1 LFNIAIPQLAMRRDR
16 PLQGGSVRQ
25 KTSRLFDWA
34 ETRLSLVLGLL
45 MLTFGG
51 LKFLNPTI
59 DGWFHVQIQQSH
71 LPHPAILMGKVAEIV
86 TGILFVLARLWP
98 WPAKWAGRIL
108 LIACASLFLVMV
120 VAVYVHVQPGVPS
133 QVLPLGIKPPVI
145 PLFVLLLDVMVAVP
159 AWKASQT
166 EELRVLFQGEQ
177 ASRHQRPVGP

>member
-1 LFNIAIPQLAMRRDR
+1 M
-16 PLQGGSVRQ
+16 RQ

-34 ETRLSLVLGLL
+34 EKRLSVVLGLL
-45 MLTFGG
+45 MLIFGC
-51 LKFLNPTI
+51 LKLFNPTI

-71 LPHPAILMGKVAEIV
+71 LPHSALLMGKIAEIV
-86 TGILFVLARLWP
+86 TGTLFLIPRLWP

-108 LIACASLFLVMV
+108 LIACSSLFLVML
-120 VAVYVHVQPGVPS
+120 VAVYVHLQPGVPP

-145 PLFVLLLDVMVAVP
+145 PMFVLFLGVMVAIP

-166 EELRVLFQGEQ
+166 EEVRFLFQSEP